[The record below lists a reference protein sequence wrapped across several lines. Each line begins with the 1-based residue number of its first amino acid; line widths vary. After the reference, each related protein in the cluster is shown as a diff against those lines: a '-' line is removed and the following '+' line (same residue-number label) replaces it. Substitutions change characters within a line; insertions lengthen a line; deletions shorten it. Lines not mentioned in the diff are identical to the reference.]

1 MVIGMDL
8 IRTGKSW
15 TRTRGISSKGKS
27 IMANWDITHGHYNI
41 DKQMQHRD
49 LVNSVVHWF
58 LGRYA
63 MNRKSAD
70 QHRILHVNLKTY
82 KAMKCWGE
90 CSEGDDGIDYNI
102 DIATDQSLRDFIA
115 TLMHELVHVL
125 QWERGSWKGEGEREG
140 TELQYELA
148 DDFWRCGHV

>member
-1 MVIGMDL
+1 
-8 IRTGKSW
+8 
-15 TRTRGISSKGKS
+15 
-27 IMANWDITHGHYNI
+27 
-41 DKQMQHRD
+41 MQHRD

-90 CSEGDDGIDYNI
+90 CSEGEDGIDYNI

-125 QWERGSWKGEGEREG
+125 QWERGSWKGEGEREA

>member
-1 MVIGMDL
+1 VVIGVDL

-15 TRTRGISSKGKS
+15 TRSRGISSKGKS

-125 QWERGSWKGEGEREG
+125 QWERGSWKGEGEREA

-148 DDFWRCGHV
+148 DDFWRCGNV

>member
-1 MVIGMDL
+1 VVTGMDL
-8 IRTGKSW
+8 IRIGKSW

-27 IMANWDITHGHYNI
+27 IMANWDISHGHYNI

-90 CSEGDDGIDYNI
+90 CSEGEDGIDYNI

-125 QWERGSWKGEGEREG
+125 QWERGSWKGEGEREA

>member
-1 MVIGMDL
+1 VVIGMDL

-125 QWERGSWKGEGEREG
+125 QWERGSWKGEGEREA

>member
-1 MVIGMDL
+1 
-8 IRTGKSW
+8 
-15 TRTRGISSKGKS
+15 
-27 IMANWDITHGHYNI
+27 MANWDISHGHYNI

-125 QWERGSWKGEGEREG
+125 QWERGSWKGEGEREA

-148 DDFWRCGHV
+148 DDFWRCGNV